1 MTDEASAKVEKPVT
15 LKKSVKNP
23 LTVREL
29 IAELVKFSDMDATV
43 TCSILSCAA
52 QEVTSVEELEDG
64 TVLISA

>member
-1 MTDEASAKVEKPVT
+1 MSDISSDDKPVT
-15 LKKSVKNP
+15 LKKSVKQA

-29 IAELVKFSDMDATV
+29 IVELVKFSDMDATV
-43 TCSILSCAA
+43 TCSILNCAA